1 MLSKHISF
9 NNCLNQGNLPLP
21 YLQSV
26 LEVYDSVLRKSA
38 NYSGD
43 AAIKAKQEIIHGLGN
58 KLSLLIKAL
67 LLGSSVLSLNN
78 LLLYCIMTRW
88 FLIY

>member
-1 MLSKHISF
+1 MYFIISSKLFSF
-9 NNCLNQGNLPLP
+9 NNNCLNQGNLPLP

-26 LEVYDSVLRKSA
+26 LEVYDSVLQKSA

-58 KLSLLIKAL
+58 NFKYLKLKL
-67 LLGSSVLSLNN
+67 
-78 LLLYCIMTRW
+78 
-88 FLIY
+88 